1 MEPLDTDRDYA
12 TYEPRPARSDSRMNW
27 LLIFP
32 FIGLI
37 LILLFICAV
46 IFQLN
51 LSDVVDTLVGL
62 MMLFFVLIV
71 AGLFWAMAPR
81 THNP

>member
-32 FIGLI
+32 VIGLI
-37 LILLFICAV
+37 LILLFISAA
-46 IFQLN
+46 IFQFD
-51 LSDVVDTLVGL
+51 LSGIVDTLVGL
-62 MMLFFVLIV
+62 MMLFFVLII

-81 THNP
+81 SHTP

>member
-12 TYEPRPARSDSRMNW
+12 TYELRPARSGSPMSW

-32 FIGLI
+32 LIGLI
-37 LILLFICAV
+37 LILLFISAA
-46 IFQLN
+46 IFQFD
-51 LSDVVDTLVGL
+51 LSGVVDTLVGL
-62 MMLFFVLIV
+62 MILFFVLIV

-81 THNP
+81 SHNP